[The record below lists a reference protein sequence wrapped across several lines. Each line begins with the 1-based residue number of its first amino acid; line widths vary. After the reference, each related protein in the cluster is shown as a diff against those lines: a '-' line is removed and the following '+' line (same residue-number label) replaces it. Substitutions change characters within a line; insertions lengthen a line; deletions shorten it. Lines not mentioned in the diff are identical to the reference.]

1 MQRVGQ
7 FAGIAGKPRMMPEAS
22 YPLGVVEASLE
33 TCLPG
38 FVSTALREALPV
50 LDRNL
55 HGFADAGALLTG
67 IEARSS
73 SPVRVVRDSHTL
85 MSTHVQGVYPCGEGA
100 GYAGGI
106 MSAALDGIRVAQA
119 ILEG

>member
-38 FVSTALREALPV
+38 FVSTALREALPCSI
-50 LDRNL
+50 
-55 HGFADAGALLTG
+55 ATCMALPMP
-67 IEARSS
+67 ERYSRESRRVAPR
-73 SPVRVVRDSHTL
+73 PVRVVRDSHTL